1 MELHLLSN
9 NLKQMQMKRFPFLS
23 VALIG
28 VLMVVAVGC
37 TVPYETAGGGYYEER
52 VDRGGY
58 YGSPYGSNV
67 IVVERDPYTGR
78 YYEVNPYR
86 SYGYPAGGRNVY
98 VNPRDSRYYD
108 SRNYNNNR
116 GTRYDNNVR
125 NGGTYRN
132 NDAARQQQAQ
142 QREQQR
148 QADVRQMESTKE
160 SILGKKKD

>member
-1 MELHLLSN
+1 
-9 NLKQMQMKRFPFLS
+9 MKRFPFLS

-28 VLMVVAVGC
+28 ILMVVAVGC
-37 TVPYETAGGGYYEER
+37 TIPYETAGGGYYEDR
-52 VDRGGY
+52 ADRGSY

-78 YYEVNPYR
+78 YYQVSPYG
-86 SYGYPAGGRNVY
+86 SYGYPSGG
-98 VNPRDSRYYD
+98 RYYD
-108 SRNYNNNR
+108 SRYNNNHNVNR
-116 GTRYDNNVR
+116 GTRYNNNVR

-132 NDAARQQQAQ
+132 NDAQRQQQAQ

-148 QADVRQMESTKE
+148 QADVRQMESSKE

>member
-1 MELHLLSN
+1 
-9 NLKQMQMKRFPFLS
+9 MKRFPFLPA
-23 VALIG
+23 ALIAI
-28 VLMVVAVGC
+28 LTVVAVGC
-37 TVPYETAGGGYYEER
+37 TVPYETAGGGYYEDR
-52 VDRGGY
+52 VDHRGGY

-78 YYEVNPYR
+78 YYEVNPY
-86 SYGYPAGGRNVY
+86 GN
-98 VNPRDSRYYD
+98 SRYYRGGAYGAPHGGRVIYD
-108 SRNYNNNR
+108 NRSNNSRYNNS
-116 GTRYDNNVR
+116 VR

-132 NDAARQQQAQ
+132 NDVQRQQQAQ

>member
-1 MELHLLSN
+1 
-9 NLKQMQMKRFPFLS
+9 MKRFPLLS
-23 VALIG
+23 VALIA

-37 TVPYETAGGGYYEER
+37 TAPLNTSGGYYEDR
-52 VDRGGY
+52 VERGGY

-78 YYEVNPYR
+78 YYEVNPHTGYSYR
-86 SYGYPAGGRNVY
+86 TGGVYAAPRGGRVI
-98 VNPRDSRYYD
+98 YD
-108 SRNYNNNR
+108 NRNRNNNTRYNNS
-116 GTRYDNNVR
+116 VR

-132 NDAARQQQAQ
+132 NDAQRQQQAQ

-148 QADVRQMESTKE
+148 QADVRKMESTKE